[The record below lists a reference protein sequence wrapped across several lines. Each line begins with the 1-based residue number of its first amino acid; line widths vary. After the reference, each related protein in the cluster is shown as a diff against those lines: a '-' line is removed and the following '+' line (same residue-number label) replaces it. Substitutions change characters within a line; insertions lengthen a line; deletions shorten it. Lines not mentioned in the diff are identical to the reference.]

1 VVEVLG
7 LTNHGRGRSEL
18 MQGAQHR
25 LAESPNAEVLS
36 VWFQYSRATRRDKA
50 SLLLEEQ
57 IFQWWIRNTETAKGS
72 KNGSTSPSRFPLGS
86 CTASTESLPSLHV
99 VLFDV
104 QYTHVI

>member
-36 VWFQYSRATRRDKA
+36 VWFQYSRATRSDKA